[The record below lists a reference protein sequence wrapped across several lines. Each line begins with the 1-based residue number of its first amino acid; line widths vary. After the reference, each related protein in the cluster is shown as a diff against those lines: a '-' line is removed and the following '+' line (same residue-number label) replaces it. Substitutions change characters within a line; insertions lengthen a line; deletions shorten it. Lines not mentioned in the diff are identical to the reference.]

1 MRLCSL
7 HADFA
12 VVFTPQ
18 AKYTNIRRKHRQKR
32 TPLLTATSRSPPT
45 EGTANLVV
53 SCQEYA
59 RTSVRSYHRS
69 TLVRR
74 PVSLAIYA
82 RPVRQ
87 DKLSQQ
93 SVFSLSCGSVFAANQ
108 FLRYLVSNLVVI
120 FTEDGVSGAP
130 NGWEPVVVCHCMTLA
145 VLDPV
150 ADRRILE
157 KQKKSSVFVPTEKVV
172 RDGYGSLRGHVYS
185 PSSSLNI

>member
-1 MRLCSL
+1 MHISMRLCSL

-18 AKYTNIRRKHRQKR
+18 AKYTNIRRKHRHKR

-87 DKLSQQ
+87 DKL
-93 SVFSLSCGSVFAANQ
+93 AA
-108 FLRYLVSNLVVI
+108 VS
-120 FTEDGVSGAP
+120 F
-130 NGWEPVVVCHCMTLA
+130 LA
-145 VLDPV
+145 VLRQCFRCESVPSIPCEQSRSHLHRGWSQRRSQWMGTRRRLPLYDFGCPGPV
-150 ADRRILE
+150 AAYRRI
-157 KQKKSSVFVPTEKVV
+157 QC
-172 RDGYGSLRGHVYS
+172 
-185 PSSSLNI
+185 

>member
-18 AKYTNIRRKHRQKR
+18 AKYTKIRRKHRKKR
-32 TPLLTATSRSPPT
+32 TPLLTATSRLPPT

-93 SVFSLSCGSVFAANQ
+93 SAFSLSCGSVFAANE

-145 VLDPV
+145 DSWTRWPPTAAYLKSKRNR
-150 ADRRILE
+150 AFSSRLRKWFATATDRYL
-157 KQKKSSVFVPTEKVV
+157 V
-172 RDGYGSLRGHVYS
+172 
-185 PSSSLNI
+185 

>member
-1 MRLCSL
+1 MHISMRLCSL

-12 VVFTPQ
+12 AVFTPQ

-87 DKLSQQ
+87 DKLKEKT
-93 SVFSLSCGSVFAANQ
+93 VMRMFCGSVFAANQ
-108 FLRYLVSNLVVI
+108 FHRDLVDNLVVI

-130 NGWEPVVVCHCMTLA
+130 DGWEPFVACHCMT
-145 VLDPV
+145 V
-150 ADRRILE
+150 A
-157 KQKKSSVFVPTEKVV
+157 V
-172 RDGYGSLRGHVYS
+172 RDPGRL
-185 PSSSLNI
+185 